1 MKRKKFFLAGIIAV
15 AVCAAVALGGCDTSF
30 YYNDSTKTDDGVLI
44 YYNTHSDKAFVAR
57 CEWDGN
63 SQNMEFD
70 IPDEISGCKVVRF
83 GGYIGK
89 GYPLAFTVSL
99 PQEIGGLQEN
109 NSINAS
115 QEEKEQKAQDLIFT
129 INLGK
134 NVNELYYRGYSDGSI
149 YSYASAD
156 GSQTAFYKVSYNYV
170 CGEDNPTFYS
180 RDGVLYYKSN
190 DQKADF
196 KY

>member
-1 MKRKKFFLAGIIAV
+1 MKKKIVIFLSLIIAV
-15 AVCAAVALGGCDTSF
+15 VCCLALGGCDTSF

-57 CEWDGN
+57 CEWDGD

-109 NSINAS
+109 NSLNVS
-115 QEEKEQKAQDLIFT
+115 QEEKEQKVQDLIFT

-134 NVNELYYRGYSDGSI
+134 NVNELYYRGYSDELI

-170 CGEDNPTFYS
+170 CSEDNSTFYS

-190 DQKADF
+190 DQKAEF